1 MIKVT
6 RLNGQVV
13 YLNYLQIELME
24 SIPET
29 KIKMMNG
36 NYYLVKDS
44 VESICQQVRE
54 LLQNQAG
61 FQNKQKDNKI

>member
-1 MIKVT
+1 MVKVT
-6 RLNGQVV
+6 RLNGQEV

-44 VESICQQVRE
+44 VESVYQQVRE
-54 LLQNQAG
+54 LLRNQVE
-61 FQNKQKDNKI
+61 FRMKQREDA